1 MKIENNCVVSL
12 HFKLTNEKDQLLD
25 ESPEDAPLIYL
36 HGGAG
41 IIPELESGLTG
52 KTLGES
58 FNITISPE
66 DGYGEHQPHM
76 VQEYPMSAFPDASA
90 IKPGVQLEAQSEEGV
105 MSVVVVKVEGDLVTI
120 DANHPLAG
128 MTLIFDGK
136 IEAIRQATED
146 EISDGHPDE

>member
-12 HFKLTNEKDQLLD
+12 HFKLTNEKGQLLD

-41 IIPELESGLTG
+41 IVPGLESGLAE
-52 KTLGES
+52 KILGES

-76 VQEYPMSAFPDASA
+76 VQEYPTSAFPDAST

-128 MTLIFDGK
+128 MTLIFEGK

-146 EISDGHPDE
+146 EISDGHPAE